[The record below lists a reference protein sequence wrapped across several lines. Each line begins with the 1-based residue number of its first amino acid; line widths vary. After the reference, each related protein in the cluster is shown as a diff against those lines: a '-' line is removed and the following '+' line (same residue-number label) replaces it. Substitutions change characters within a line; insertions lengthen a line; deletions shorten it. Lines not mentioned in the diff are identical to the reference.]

1 MDRKE
6 ELMTAME
13 SLLPEQL
20 SKSIRSITLHFEK
33 HSKEI
38 VHTFLEAFKKA
49 VEQAA
54 VLQDEKK
61 KGKVRYI
68 LFSYLHSSIFL
79 QRYLIRID
87 LMDHTFY
94 SDSSQAVSYWDA
106 RDIYQL
112 FEGDVEAI
120 REQLGKN
127 YPRIREYEADY
138 IRYAYAPY
146 YHGVTKAFLQAM
158 LEEALPESN
167 FLPQQDRLESFVSI
181 LFGEYMGEADIL
193 FHIGEESI

>member
-6 ELMTAME
+6 EFMTAME
-13 SLLPEQL
+13 YILPEQF
-20 SKSIRSITLHFEK
+20 SKSSRSITLHCEK

-38 VHTFLEAFKKA
+38 VHTFLEAFKAA
-49 VEQAA
+49 VEQTTI
-54 VLQDEKK
+54 LQDQKK

-68 LFSYLHSSIFL
+68 LFSHLYSSIFL

-87 LMDHTFY
+87 LMDHAFY

-112 FEGDVEAI
+112 FEEDVEAI
-120 REQLGKN
+120 RKELGKN
-127 YPRIREYEADY
+127 FPRIYEYEADF

-146 YHGVTKAFLQAM
+146 YHGVTKAFLLAM
-158 LEEALPESN
+158 LEEALPERN

-181 LFGEYMGEADIL
+181 LFGEYMGEADVL
-193 FHIGEESI
+193 FQLGEE

>member
-6 ELMTAME
+6 EFMTAME
-13 SLLPEQL
+13 YILPEQF
-20 SKSIRSITLHFEK
+20 SKSSRCITSHCEK

-38 VHTFLEAFKKA
+38 VHTFLEAFKEV
-49 VEQAA
+49 VEQTTI
-54 VLQDEKK
+54 LQDEKK
-61 KGKVRYI
+61 KGKVKYI
-68 LFSYLHSSIFL
+68 LFSHLYSSIFL

-87 LMDHTFY
+87 FMDHAFY
-94 SDSSQAVSYWDA
+94 SDPSQTVSYWDA

-120 REQLGKN
+120 REELGKN
-127 YPRIREYEADY
+127 FLRIREYEADY

-146 YHGVTKAFLQAM
+146 YHGLTKAFLQAM

-167 FLPQQDRLESFVSI
+167 FLPQQGRLESRTRI
-181 LFGEYMGEADIL
+181 LFGEYMGEADVL
-193 FHIGEESI
+193 FHLGEE

>member
-6 ELMTAME
+6 EFMTAME
-13 SLLPEQL
+13 YILPEQF
-20 SKSIRSITLHFEK
+20 SKSSRSITLHCEK

-38 VHTFLEAFKKA
+38 VHTFLEAFKTA
-49 VEQAA
+49 VEQTTI
-54 VLQDEKK
+54 LQDQKK

-68 LFSYLHSSIFL
+68 LFSHLYSSIFL

-87 LMDHTFY
+87 LMDLTFY

-112 FEGDVEAI
+112 FEEDVEAI
-120 REQLGKN
+120 REELGKN
-127 YPRIREYEADY
+127 FPRIHEYEADF

-146 YHGVTKAFLQAM
+146 YHGVTKAFLLAM
-158 LEEALPESN
+158 LEEALPERN
-167 FLPQQDRLESFVSI
+167 FLPHQDRLESFVSI
-181 LFGEYMGEADIL
+181 LFGEYMGEADVL
-193 FHIGEESI
+193 FQLGEE

>member
-6 ELMTAME
+6 EFMTAME
-13 SLLPEQL
+13 YILPEQF
-20 SKSIRSITLHFEK
+20 SKSSRSITLHCEK

-38 VHTFLEAFKKA
+38 VHTFLDAFKTA
-49 VEQAA
+49 VEQTTI
-54 VLQDEKK
+54 LQDQKK

-68 LFSYLHSSIFL
+68 LFSHLYSSIFL

-87 LMDHTFY
+87 LMDHAFY

-112 FEGDVEAI
+112 FEEDVEAI
-120 REQLGKN
+120 REEMGKIF
-127 YPRIREYEADY
+127 PRIHEYEADF

-146 YHGVTKAFLQAM
+146 YHGVTKAFLLAM
-158 LEEALPESN
+158 LEETLPERN

-193 FHIGEESI
+193 FQLGEE